1 MNFNLK
7 EKVIEFLKE
16 NIDKKFT
23 ASEIADNI
31 IRKYPNECKEKE
43 NNSMQKHINIESQIS
58 AEISAKNK
66 EFQKEENIRITDE
79 RPKKYYYIEKSDKEE
94 INNYIEIEEKNNIKN
109 ENFGNKEDHL
119 YPILIKYL
127 KQNNLIGKR
136 INERK
141 SSNKNESGSNK
152 WLYPDIVAVENL
164 IKDWDK
170 ITMECAKDYY
180 IKKTKIYSY
189 EVKKIINRSNVREA
203 YFQAVSNSTWANFGY
218 LVATEINQNAMKEL
232 EILNALYGIG
242 VIVLKENVSESYTY
256 LQAKEREDLDWNI
269 INRLVSENSDFRDFI
284 KAISTF
290 YRNGDNDM
298 LEKLLK

>member
-43 NNSMQKHINIESQIS
+43 NNSTQKNINIKSQIS
-58 AEISAKNK
+58 AEISTKNK
-66 EFQKEENIRITDE
+66 EFQNEENIRITDE
-79 RPKKYYYIEKSDKEE
+79 RPKRYYYIKKSDKEE
-94 INNYIEIEEKNNIKN
+94 IDEFVEIVDKNNIKN
-109 ENFGNKEDHL
+109 ENFYNNEHDL
-119 YPILIKYL
+119 YPILIEYL
-127 KQNNLIGKR
+127 KQNDLIGKR

-164 IKDWDK
+164 IKDWNET
-170 ITMECAKDYY
+170 TMECAKDYY
-180 IKKTKIYSY
+180 VKKTKIYSY
-189 EVKKIINRSNVREA
+189 EVKITITRSNVREA

>member
-23 ASEIADNI
+23 ASEIADNL

-43 NNSMQKHINIESQIS
+43 NNSTQKNINIESQIS
-58 AEISAKNK
+58 AEIGTRIKNYI
-66 EFQKEENIRITDE
+66 QKNIIKVINE
-79 RPKKYYYIEKSDKEE
+79 RPKKYYYTEKSDKEE
-94 INNYIEIEEKNNIKN
+94 INDHIEIEEKNNIKN
-109 ENFGNKEDHL
+109 ENFYNNEHDL
-119 YPILIKYL
+119 YPILTEYL
-127 KQNNLIGKR
+127 KQNDLIAKR
-136 INERK
+136 IDEKK

-170 ITMECAKDYY
+170 TTMECAKDYY

-242 VIVLKENVSESYTY
+242 VIILKENVSESYTY

>member
-1 MNFNLK
+1 MD
-7 EKVIEFLKE
+7 EFIK
-16 NIDKKFT
+16 IVD
-23 ASEIADNI
+23 
-31 IRKYPNECKEKE
+31 
-43 NNSMQKHINIESQIS
+43 
-58 AEISAKNK
+58 
-66 EFQKEENIRITDE
+66 
-79 RPKKYYYIEKSDKEE
+79 
-94 INNYIEIEEKNNIKN
+94 KNNIKD
-109 ENFGNKEDHL
+109 ENFYNNEHDL
-119 YPILIKYL
+119 YPILIEYL
-127 KQNNLIGKR
+127 KQNDLIAKR
-136 INERK
+136 IDEKK
-141 SSNKNESGSNK
+141 SSNKSEYGSNK

-189 EVKKIINRSNVREA
+189 EVKKTINRSNVREA

-242 VIVLKENVSESYTY
+242 VIILKENVSESYTY

-269 INRLVSENSDFRDFI
+269 INRLVSENSDFRNFI

>member
-43 NNSMQKHINIESQIS
+43 NNSTQKNINIESQIS

-79 RPKKYYYIEKSDKEE
+79 RPKKYYYTEKNNKEE
-94 INNYIEIEEKNNIKN
+94 IDEFIKIVDKNNIKD
-109 ENFGNKEDHL
+109 ENFYNNEHDL
-119 YPILIKYL
+119 YPILIEYL
-127 KQNNLIGKR
+127 KQNDLIAKR
-136 INERK
+136 IDEKK
-141 SSNKNESGSNK
+141 SSNKSEYGSNK

-284 KAISTF
+284 NTISDF
-290 YRNGDNDM
+290 YRNGRNET

>member
-31 IRKYPNECKEKE
+31 IRKYPDECKEKE
-43 NNSMQKHINIESQIS
+43 NNSTQRNINIESQIS
-58 AEISAKNK
+58 AEIGTRIKNYI
-66 EFQKEENIRITDE
+66 QKDIIKVINE
-79 RPKKYYYIEKSDKEE
+79 RPKKYYYTEKSDKEE
-94 INNYIEIEEKNNIKN
+94 INNHIEIEEKNNIKN
-109 ENFGNKEDHL
+109 ENFYNNEHDL
-119 YPILIKYL
+119 YPILTEYL
-127 KQNNLIGKR
+127 KQNDLIAKR
-136 INERK
+136 IDEK
-141 SSNKNESGSNK
+141 KGSNKNESGSNK

>member
-16 NIDKKFT
+16 NVDKKFT

-31 IRKYPNECKEKE
+31 IRKYPDECREKK
-43 NNSMQKHINIESQIS
+43 NNSTQRNINIESQIS
-58 AEISAKNK
+58 AEIGTRIKNYI
-66 EFQKEENIRITDE
+66 QKDIIKVINE
-79 RPKKYYYIEKSDKEE
+79 RPKKYYYTEKSDKEE
-94 INNYIEIEEKNNIKN
+94 INDHIEIEEKNNIKN
-109 ENFGNKEDHL
+109 ENFYNNEHDL
-119 YPILIKYL
+119 YPILIEYL
-127 KQNNLIGKR
+127 KQNDLIAKR
-136 INERK
+136 IDEKK
-141 SSNKNESGSNK
+141 SSNKSEYGSNK

-189 EVKKIINRSNVREA
+189 EVKKTINRSNVREA

-218 LVATEINQNAMKEL
+218 LVATEINQSAIKEL

-242 VIVLKENVSESYTY
+242 VIILKENVFESYTY